1 MLASEIL
8 GNFDQLKVPVEFEA
22 DADLTWNL
30 LLVLLVYIRR
40 NGGRLAVDMDED
52 KLLEMLARPG
62 VES

>member
-52 KLLEMLARPG
+52 KLLAMLARPG

>member
-8 GNFDQLKVPVEFEA
+8 GNFDQLRVPVEFEA
-22 DADLTWNL
+22 DAGLTWNL
-30 LLVLLVYIRR
+30 LLVLLVYVRR

-52 KLLEMLARPG
+52 KLLAMLARPG

>member
-8 GNFDQLKVPVEFEA
+8 GGFDELRIPVEFEA

-40 NGGRLAVDMDED
+40 NGGRLAVDLSEE
-52 KLLEMLARPG
+52 KLLAMLVRPG